1 MTEETS
7 LMGGLLKAPKPVIV
21 QPAPAPDPAV
31 GTAAAAPST
40 AAVQRGERA
49 RAAAQAATK
58 DGMDGLIATSP
69 AGLLQPLPAA
79 LAVNRKSL
87 LGQ

>member
-1 MTEETS
+1 
-7 LMGGLLKAPKPVIV
+7 V
-21 QPAPAPDPAV
+21 Q
-31 GTAAAAPST
+31 
-40 AAVQRGERA
+40 QGEQA

-69 AGLLQPLPAA
+69 VGLLQPLPAA
-79 LAVNRKSL
+79 LVATRKSL

>member
-40 AAVQRGERA
+40 AAVQQGERA

-87 LGQ
+87 LGH

>member
-1 MTEETS
+1 
-7 LMGGLLKAPKPVIV
+7 MGGLLKAPKPVIV
-21 QPAPAPDPAV
+21 QPAPAPDPAPI
-31 GTAAAAPST
+31 TAAAAPSA
-40 AAVQRGERA
+40 AAVQQGEQA

-69 AGLLQPLPAA
+69 VGLLQPLPAA
-79 LAVNRKSL
+79 LVATRKSL